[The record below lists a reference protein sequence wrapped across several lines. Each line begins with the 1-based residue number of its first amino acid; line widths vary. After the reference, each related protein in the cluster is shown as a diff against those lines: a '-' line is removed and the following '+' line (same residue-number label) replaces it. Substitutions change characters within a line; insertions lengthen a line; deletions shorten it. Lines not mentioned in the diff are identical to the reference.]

1 MFFPYRACISLFQ
14 IPIVTILICLLCIG
28 VFIAQSQN
36 NYAIHDAAISYC
48 DRDLDKEFRRTLVKL
63 ADSDDTNVCVTLML
77 AIHSSNNTKAA
88 IAELVKAHYKPGA
101 GNHQNS
107 SYHEEVISKNYL
119 SYRISAPSNLTNK
132 LMYQPESWNPVRM
145 LSAVVA
151 HGDWDHIIGNLI
163 FFYAFAS
170 TLEIL
175 LGPILYA
182 AILVILAFG
191 TQIAYSLTSLGQSDA
206 LPTLGLSGV
215 VTGALALFCYFL
227 PYARIRCF
235 LWLIVFFKR
244 FSLPAWFLA
253 LWYIG
258 FDAYQQVTG
267 HGDSGINLIAHL
279 SGAALGLLI
288 GLIFFREK
296 RHWAQSL
303 VQEH

>member
-14 IPIVTILICLLCIG
+14 IPILTILICVLCVG
-28 VFIAQSQN
+28 VFIAQTQN
-36 NYAIHDAAISYC
+36 SHAIHDAAASYC
-48 DRDLDKEFRRTLVKL
+48 DGKLDKEFRRTLVKL
-63 ADSDDTNVCVTLML
+63 AGNDDASVCVSLML
-77 AIHSSNNTKAA
+77 AIHSSDNTKVT
-88 IAELVKAHYKPGA
+88 IAELVKAHNKPSTI
-101 GNHQNS
+101 NYQNN
-107 SYHEEVISKNYL
+107 SYYEEVIGKNYL

-132 LMYQPESWNPVRM
+132 LMYPPDSWNPVRM

-151 HGDWDHIIGNLI
+151 HGDWGHIIGNLI

-182 AILVILAFG
+182 GVLVMLAFG

-215 VTGALALFCYFL
+215 VMGTLALFCYFL
-227 PYARIRCF
+227 PAARIRCF
-235 LWLIVFFKR
+235 LWLIIFFKR
-244 FSLPAWFLA
+244 FSLPAWLLA
-253 LWYIG
+253 LWFIG
-258 FDAYQQVTG
+258 FDVYQQVTG
-267 HGDSGINLIAHL
+267 HGDTGINLIAHL
-279 SGAALGLLI
+279 SGAAFGLLI